1 MTIEELRDA
10 LSELIENNP
19 ESKNQEVR
27 IRYWEDDYS
36 AVRYEGIDIIDT
48 EVPPREEREVLV
60 ISGVIP

>member
-1 MTIEELRDA
+1 MTVEELRNF
-10 LSELIENNP
+10 LNTLMEENP
-19 ESKNQEVR
+19 ESKHREVR

-36 AVRYEGIDIIDT
+36 AVRYEGVDDIDT